1 LIVYSDETPIF
12 VIDVNSFGDEMTIVT
27 EMRSFN
33 DELYSSP
40 MCPGFRH
47 NMLSCHAAKRRLPR
61 WQLTCFAQVAR
72 PRGKLTWLDTWQL
85 TWLDTWQL
93 TWPLTW
99 RVVVSLFYGPRGR
112 L

>member
-1 LIVYSDETPIF
+1 LIVYSDKMTIF
-12 VIDVNSFGDEMTIVT
+12 VIDVNSFGGEMTIVT
-27 EMRSFN
+27 ETISFN

-47 NMLSCHAAKRRLPR
+47 NMLFCQAAKRHLPR
-61 WQLTCFAQVAR
+61 WQLTCFAHVAH
-72 PRGKLTWLDTWQL
+72 PRGKLTWLDTWQV

-93 TWPLTW
+93 TWPVTW
-99 RVVVSLFYGPRGR
+99 RVVVSLFYGPRGT